1 MKKIIALLL
10 VVLTVFALSGC
21 NGYLIGDS
29 KNVNLINSDL
39 VMLAVN
45 EIELG

>member
-21 NGYLIGDS
+21 NGYYGSILEAHCNS
-29 KNVNLINSDL
+29 EELNVTRIRVRLHN
-39 VMLAVN
+39 
-45 EIELG
+45 